1 MNNCW
6 GFKKKIKYWML
17 RKLGLENLCDEN
29 HAILTND
36 CTHLI
41 FSQKIERRVKL

>member
-1 MNNCW
+1 MNNCG

-36 CTHLI
+36 GYTLD
-41 FSQKIERRVKL
+41 FFAKN